1 MTFSFAVKDLAD
13 ALAAAT
19 NTLET
24 AMGRYEADG
33 IRDEELRGTMQ
44 EVGAALRQLRE
55 RLEGILAAH
64 ESKYDMVAFLNEGM
78 QREYQGYQDY
88 TKYVRHIQDADL
100 ARRVKAFGD
109 SEAEHAQA
117 LAKKIRDL
125 GGQPMVPAPE
135 LRADKAISV
144 LEFLE
149 ENRKDEIETI
159 AFYQKGLEQFDDP
172 EFCWLVGQIKTDEE
186 EHLKELDQL
195 IGEYREKEISIRPE
209 PGFRWFDQYMGEP
222 GDRPWIE

>member
-1 MTFSFAVKDLAD
+1 MSFSFAVKDLGDGLD
-13 ALAAAT
+13 ASLGA
-19 NTLET
+19 LED
-24 AMGRYEADG
+24 AKGRYDADG
-33 IRDEELRGTMQ
+33 IRDDELRAIMD
-44 EVGAALRQLRE
+44 EVGVSLRRLRE

-64 ESKYDMVAFLNEGM
+64 ESKYDMVAYLNEGM

-88 TKYVRHIQDADL
+88 TKYVRHIQDAEL
-100 ARRVKAFGD
+100 ARRVKEFGD

-125 GGQPMVPAPE
+125 GGRPMVPAPE
-135 LRADKAISV
+135 LRAEKAISV

-149 ENRKDEIETI
+149 ENHQDEVDTI
-159 AFYQKGLEQFDDP
+159 AFYEKGLGQFDDP
-172 EFCWLVGQIKTDEE
+172 EFCWLIGQIKADEE
-186 EHLKELDQL
+186 QHLKELNAL
-195 IGEYREKEISIRPE
+195 LEEYRKKEISIRPE